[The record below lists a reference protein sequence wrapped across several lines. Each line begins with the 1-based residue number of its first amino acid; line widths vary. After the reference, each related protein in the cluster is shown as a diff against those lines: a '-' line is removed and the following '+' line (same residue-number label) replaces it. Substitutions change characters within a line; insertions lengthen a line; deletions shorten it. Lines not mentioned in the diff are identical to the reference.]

1 MHSAAGENYLS
12 LGAEVKKKKRGFL
25 SISTFLPFPH
35 EQQTSVLKKKRVHE
49 GLKESGGQIWAR
61 GDLSGS
67 HMQLRQVVVLT
78 GEIPPVLHLFT
89 EATDQ

>member
-1 MHSAAGENYLS
+1 MKE
-12 LGAEVKKKKRGFL
+12 KKKKRVSVNIHVRAFPARAADLGF
-25 SISTFLPFPH
+25 
-35 EQQTSVLKKKRVHE
+35 EKKKRTHE